1 MSITRIL
8 VTGANGFIG
17 RNLVAKLSENSSFQI
32 ISVDLHHSDFL
43 SPLNNIEF
51 IDCDLTNPDSVKNL
65 PSVDYVFHLAAINGT
80 QRFYSEP
87 WFVFFNSI
95 VPTINLVNHYKDK
108 HELKRFIYTS
118 SSEVY
123 ADRISSDN
131 SEKKTGENVYVGFN
145 NVLNP
150 RWSYGG
156 AKLAGEIAVNS
167 ASIENGLKFTILR
180 YHNVY
185 GPNMGVNHVIPDFM
199 NRGNLGVY
207 KLYGGNNV
215 RSFIHI
221 EDAVRATTL
230 AGFAEESLGRIVHIG
245 NESPVTMI
253 ELAEIIMKVNNW
265 VGNVEIEKAPEGST
279 NFRCPDT
286 SFLRNVLGFSSE
298 YDLTQGIRNYLE
310 YQIQG

>member
-1 MSITRIL
+1 
-8 VTGANGFIG
+8 
-17 RNLVAKLSENSSFQI
+17 
-32 ISVDLHHSDFL
+32 
-43 SPLNNIEF
+43 
-51 IDCDLTNPDSVKNL
+51 
-65 PSVDYVFHLAAINGT
+65 
-80 QRFYSEP
+80 
-87 WFVFFNSI
+87 
-95 VPTINLVNHYKDK
+95 
-108 HELKRFIYTS
+108 
-118 SSEVY
+118 
-123 ADRISSDN
+123 
-131 SEKKTGENVYVGFN
+131 
-145 NVLNP
+145 
-150 RWSYGG
+150 
-156 AKLAGEIAVNS
+156 
-167 ASIENGLKFTILR
+167 
-180 YHNVY
+180 
-185 GPNMGVNHVIPDFM
+185 M

-265 VGNVEIEKAPEGST
+265 VGNLEIEKAPEGST